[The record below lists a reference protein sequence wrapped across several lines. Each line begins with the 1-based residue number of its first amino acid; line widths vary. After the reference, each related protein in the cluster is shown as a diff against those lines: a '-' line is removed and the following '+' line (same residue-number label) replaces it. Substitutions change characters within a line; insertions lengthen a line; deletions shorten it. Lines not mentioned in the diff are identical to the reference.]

1 MFTHFTGGTWR
12 PLLWFFLFLALTAL
26 VIVGGVNKG
35 IEKYSKILMP
45 LLVVLMVVLV
55 IRSVTLPDG
64 KAGVDFLFR
73 PDFSKISAKAVLVA
87 LGQAFFSLS
96 IGMGT
101 LITYGSYIQKKESL
115 LATAGS
121 VALADTLIA
130 ILAGLAI
137 FPSVFAF
144 HIEPTVGERL
154 VFITL
159 PHIFQQIPGGYI
171 FSILF
176 FVLLAVAALTSTI
189 SILEVIVAFFAEE
202 LKISRKLA
210 TAMASLSVSVLG
222 ILCVLSSSSMADVK
236 LFGFTVFG
244 LMDFASANIL
254 LPLGGLFIVV
264 FLAWFIDRRTV
275 REELEPKRK
284 SPSPLFRIFIFI
296 IKYLA
301 PPAIAFIFLQGIG
314 LINLT

>member
-12 PLLWFFLFLALTAL
+12 PLLWFFVFMSLTAA
-26 VIVGGVNKG
+26 VIIGGVNRG

-45 LLVVLMVVLV
+45 LLVFLMIILV
-55 IRSVTLPDG
+55 IRSVTLPGG
-64 KAGVDFLFR
+64 KAGIDFLFR
-73 PDFSKISAKAVLVA
+73 PDFSKITAKTVLDA

-101 LITYGSYIQKKESL
+101 LITYGSYIQKRENL

-144 HIEPTVGERL
+144 HIEPGSGERL

-159 PHIFQQIPGGYI
+159 PHIFQQIPGGYY

-176 FVLLAVAALTSTI
+176 FVLLGVAALTSTI
-189 SILEVIVAFFAEE
+189 SILEVIVAFFSEE
-202 LKISRKLA
+202 LKISRRSA
-210 TAMASLSVSVLG
+210 TALASLSVSVLG
-222 ILCVLSSSSMADVK
+222 ILCVLSSSAMADVK

-254 LPLGGLFIVV
+254 LPLGGLFIVI
-264 FLAWFIDRRTV
+264 FLAWFIDHNRV
-275 REELEPKRK
+275 REELEPNRRRA
-284 SPSPLFRIFIFI
+284 SLVFRLFILI

-301 PPAIAFIFLQGIG
+301 PVAIAFVFLQGIG
-314 LINLT
+314 LIKLA